1 MVSETRRDL
10 IMLAVASLL
19 FFCSTQ
25 ILSFISPVFSS
36 PDETANAFF
45 SETLATQGKLY
56 SFESLNAVLGDVL
69 YPRSIISVEG
79 RLLPI
84 GFLGL
89 PILFGCL
96 VWIFG
101 NWSLP
106 FWTPLFSVLAVFA
119 WYAITR
125 RLFDRRIGLL
135 SALLLLIFPAWWYW
149 SARPLMPNVLFV
161 SLLIFSIF
169 FLLIRPIKFWQK
181 KIDWLDLILAGGFFA
196 LSLWVRTFEVLWLAP
211 VMVAGLIILRKY
223 ISWKSVVL
231 FFVSSAIAMLP
242 FLIFNNSLYCAPW
255 KTGYTVSPVVV
266 QDVQIVQDGQI
277 VQVVQ
282 LSQSSNVASD
292 ASVASVASPTTSIT
306 PFGLHSRTAA
316 KNILNYGFLMFWWLT
331 IPAIIGLVLLWP
343 RRAIKDEKRNWRW
356 CYFMV
361 LAVAAIWLGLV
372 YGSWSFFDNPD
383 KTAVTIGNSYIRYW
397 LPVFVLLTPLIA
409 TVVANLTVLP
419 FVQKKRVLISVA
431 CFLVL
436 FGLSTHAVFFASDD
450 SLWPMRTRLVEA
462 AGTHE
467 RVLQLT
473 EANAVI
479 VVDRADKLFFPDRSV
494 RYPLRDEA
502 TYDLLPRIA
511 LRAPLY
517 YYGITFPQID
527 LDYLNND
534 KLKNLGLSI
543 ELVETFGEESLYRIS
558 VLNYD

>member
-96 VWIFG
+96 IWLFG

-106 FWTPLFSVLAVFA
+106 FWTPLFAILAVFA

-161 SLLIFSIF
+161 SLLIFSVF
-169 FLLIRPIKFWQK
+169 FLLIQPIKFWQK
-181 KIDWLDLILAGGFFA
+181 KIGWLDLILAGGFFA
-196 LSLWVRTFEVLWLAP
+196 LALWVRTFEVLWLTP
-211 VMVAGLIILRKY
+211 VIFFSLIILRKY
-223 ISWKSVVL
+223 LSWKSVVL

-242 FLIFNNSLYCAPW
+242 FLFFNNSLYGAPW
-255 KTGYTVSPVVV
+255 KTGYTVSPAVV
-266 QDVQIVQDGQI
+266 QNVQSVQEDQSDSPSS
-277 VQVVQ
+277 
-282 LSQSSNVASD
+282 LSSLSSSSTV
-292 ASVASVASPTTSIT
+292 PLL
-306 PFGLHSRTAA
+306 PFGLHPRTAA

-331 IPAIIGLVLLWP
+331 IPAIIGLVLVWP
-343 RRAIKDEKRNWRW
+343 RRVLKDEKRSWRW
-356 CYFMV
+356 CYFAV
-361 LAVAAIWLGLV
+361 LAVSAIWLGLV
-372 YGSWSFFDNPD
+372 YGSWSIFDNPD
-383 KTAVTIGNSYIRYW
+383 KSAVTIGNSYIRYW

-409 TVVANLTVLP
+409 TAVANLTVLP
-419 FVQKKRVLISVA
+419 FVQKKRVMISVV
-431 CFLVL
+431 CFLVF

-450 SLWPMRTRLVEA
+450 SLWPMRTRLVEVA
-462 AGTHE
+462 NTHE
-467 RVLQLT
+467 WVLQLT

-479 VVDRADKLFFPDRSV
+479 VVDRADKLFFPDRRV

-527 LDYLNND
+527 LAYLNND
-534 KLKNLGLSI
+534 KLKNLGLGI
-543 ELVETFGEESLYRIS
+543 ELIETFGEESLYRII
-558 VLNYD
+558 VLNLDYPAVGGL